1 MPATCSLVILTALET
16 LRDARTGSYEPARP
30 ALAVLADS
38 GIPVVLI
45 SHASAAETEAVVRD
59 LDLRHPFICEAGA
72 ALYVP
77 YAYFTEISGLGDR
90 CGDWEAIRFHDE
102 RDQDPAIRLVIAL
115 YKANFDDTV
124 VVGVGDSW
132 KDRALLGEVDVP
144 IIVRS
149 DAADQ
154 RQLVRKVPAA
164 YVTRAAGPDG
174 WSEAILGS
182 VVEGT

>member
-1 MPATCSLVILTALET
+1 MATRSLVILTALDT
-16 LRDARTGSYEPARP
+16 LRHPKTQSCDAARP

-38 GIPVVLI
+38 GIPVVVV
-45 SHASAAETEAVVRD
+45 ARDSAADAEAIVHD
-59 LDLRHPFICEAGA
+59 LDLRHPFICEEGQ

-77 YAYFTEISGLGDR
+77 RAYFTELAGLGERAGEWDI
-90 CGDWEAIRFHDE
+90 IRFTDE
-102 RDQDPAIRLVIAL
+102 REPDAALRLVIAL
-115 YKANFDDTV
+115 YKANFEDAV

-132 KDRALLGEVDVP
+132 NDRALLGEVDVP

-149 DAADQ
+149 EATDQ
-154 RQLVRKVPAA
+154 QQLVRKMPAA